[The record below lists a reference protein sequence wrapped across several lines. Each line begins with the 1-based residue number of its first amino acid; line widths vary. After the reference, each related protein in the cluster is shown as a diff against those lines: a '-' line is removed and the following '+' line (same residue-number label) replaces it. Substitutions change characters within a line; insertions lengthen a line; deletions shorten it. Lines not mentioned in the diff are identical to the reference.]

1 MKRLQERRIKKFE
14 SVLDRV
20 RSRAWS
26 QVEAAERLGMS
37 ERTFRHWRDRFEADG
52 AEGLDDRRLGKV
64 PARRVPVDT
73 VIGKTRFDL
82 RAPAGPTQGAPAPV
96 DRRILYVEDNSA
108 NRQPMERVVAR
119 VPHMDLITA
128 DTAERGLAMIESER
142 PDTLLTSKTPRP

>member
-1 MKRLQERRIKKFE
+1 MQGIRLIKFE
-14 SVLDRV
+14 EILDRTRSREPSQGEAASVLGVSD
-20 RSRAWS
+20 
-26 QVEAAERLGMS
+26 
-37 ERTFRHWRDRFEADG
+37 RTFRRWRDRFEAYG
-52 AEGLDDRRLGKV
+52 AEGLYDRRLGKV

-82 RAPAGPTQGAPAPV
+82 RAPADPTQGGPAPL

-108 NRQPMERVVAR
+108 NRQLMERVVAR

-128 DTAERGLAMIESER
+128 DTAEQGLAMIESER